1 MNGRI
6 WAGGAAVLIQCLTL
20 WLFLAP
26 ARDAVPP
33 PQGARTSVLMLLM
46 PPQPQLQ
53 PTLPPPAKAA
63 PPQRQARTIVQ
74 QDRLPASTLAP
85 PVSTDNQP
93 QAAPPPASTAPDP
106 FAAHQAP
113 TSASIVAQAKRDL
126 RWIDKQILGTAKG
139 VPDDRPETFEER
151 LARGIASAYVGEDT
165 AETTHHYTSPDG
177 VVYTRITRGPHTT
190 CYMNRAADYTPVTAS
205 SEKWRPVR
213 CPPAN
218 SGWVR

>member
-20 WLFLAP
+20 WLFLVP
-26 ARDAVPP
+26 ARDAMPTKP
-33 PQGARTSVLMLLM
+33 GARTAFLMLLM
-46 PPQPQLQ
+46 PPQPMS
-53 PTLPPPAKAA
+53 PPPVKAA
-63 PPQRQARTIVQ
+63 APQRQPRPTPQ
-74 QDRLPASTLAP
+74 QERRPETTLVPPAPANDQS
-85 PVSTDNQP
+85 
-93 QAAPPPASTAPDP
+93 QAAPLPANTAPDP
-106 FAAHQAP
+106 FATHQAP

-126 RWIDKQILGTAKG
+126 RWIDKQILGQAKG

-151 LARGIASAYVGEDT
+151 LARGIASAYVGNDT
-165 AETTHHYTSPDG
+165 AQTTHHYTAPDG
-177 VVYTRITRGPHTT
+177 VVYTRITRGPHTR

-205 SEKWRPVR
+205 SEKWRPVK